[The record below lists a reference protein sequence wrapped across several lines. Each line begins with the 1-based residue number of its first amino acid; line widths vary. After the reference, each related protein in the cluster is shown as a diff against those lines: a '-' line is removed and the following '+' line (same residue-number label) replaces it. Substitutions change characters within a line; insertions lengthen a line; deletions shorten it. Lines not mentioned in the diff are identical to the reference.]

1 MFLLDLITPNRRS
14 PGWQFIL
21 FSVLFLTFLGLTLEY
36 YVEMKL
42 GYVLGITLGSLVVLA
57 TIYGILVRNRGDLL
71 EQIVE
76 RELKSNSDEYLV
88 LDHKL
93 SQYSQLLE
101 SGGDGNYDVGNVN
114 REMGKVRSRMN
125 ELDSDGRLYFG
136 STATSVARDD
146 LKKTKEGYVN
156 ELVKQ
161 RQIVLGNIRDSS
173 NRDIVADSR
182 EERELSINREVLRKI
197 NKELNKTENLYDR
210 VGISMDESRKIA
222 DRIEVINGQLA
233 RQDQEPEE
241 ERELERQRRELQ
253 KLESQ
258 IKDFSRPRET
268 KVVTMEAGE
277 AYLEAGRRLKDVK
290 GARTGKGKEYEQE
303 RQDRRDE
310 EKEIKRII
318 SLSTTTNFDGLK
330 KETAEVLDLYKN
342 ERDNKRLLSEFN
354 KGGLKT
360 LEKREGLLTR
370 YGETD
375 LFQAMTD
382 AQKRDFLDGKLEKSK
397 LVDAAEKLGTYAG
410 DLRREKSAFFEK
422 DDAGRQTYME
432 IKGSQAVL
440 ESRFKDLGS
449 EYQTEIDRIKAE
461 LGGISGDTTVVEKSI
476 NKSIS
481 ELDDKLGK
489 LDRGDLKDLG
499 SLPEISAILDVE
511 KGVDEWKKLESFKTR
526 AETEIGSISNN
537 PGLDRERKS
546 FLKQLVAGTRTIGAG
561 NLDRARDG
569 LTGAIRFSRQE
580 LFQAAA
586 AGGGGAG
593 GAVAAAAAAGTAA
606 PDPAAV
612 AAAPAVAASDGV
624 VVGGAPAAG
633 AAAPAAAGTPD
644 EVSAALK
651 NTVTV
656 LEFLKENGAADVKTR
671 AEESLAGLV
680 VAANNSDI
688 LKAKSKISLAAMA
701 ALSSRKANE
710 AKAKIENLSAEA
722 KTLKL
727 EGLERVLKQKR
738 ADIERVQRDGDPLL
752 LQKELTELRGLVGDQ
767 GEATTAT
774 MGLQTQITENLGR
787 IGSNVSSIR
796 FRPENIANGIEEEKT
811 QFINQQKSDLRAKL
825 KLEKKILEK
834 AKGIDFRVSGQE
846 IESRGV
852 LPQRGEAYDPRT
864 QNLLR
869 LNPTRFTTPAPS
881 ADINS
886 INLTQSELQDIFGG
900 YGIERNITGGD
911 RTIQDLKGLDGGP
924 VYRRLIEDVIART
937 RGNAQD
943 AISKIQRRKILE
955 AQKTVLETTKKQVE
969 EAPNSLEK
977 QRVDAQ
983 KKIIGVREAGP
994 VPVISF

>member
-136 STATSVARDD
+136 GTATSVARDD

-156 ELVKQ
+156 ELVRQ

-182 EERELSINREVLRKI
+182 EERELSINREVLGKI
-197 NKELNKTENLYDR
+197 NKELNRTENLYDR
-210 VGISMDESRKIA
+210 VGISMDEARKIA
-222 DRIEVINGQLA
+222 DRIEVINGQIA

-258 IKDFSRPRET
+258 IKDFSRPGKT
-268 KVVTMEAGE
+268 KVDTVEAGE

-330 KETAEVLDLYKN
+330 RETAEVLGLYKN

-370 YGETD
+370 YRETD
-375 LFQAMTD
+375 VFQAMTD

-397 LVDAAEKLGTYAG
+397 LVDAAEKLGTYRR
-410 DLRREKSAFFEK
+410 DLRREKLSYLNRGEQE
-422 DDAGRQTYME
+422 RQIYMD
-432 IKGSQAVL
+432 IKGSRAVL
-440 ESRFKDLGS
+440 ENRFSDLEKNYQDQLDAISTQLGTISS
-449 EYQTEIDRIKAE
+449 ETP
-461 LGGISGDTTVVEKSI
+461 VVERSVDQKI
-476 NKSIS
+476 ADLS
-481 ELDDKLGK
+481 EKLGK
-489 LDRGDLKDLG
+489 LERNELGDLS
-499 SLPEISAILDVE
+499 SLPEISAISNVE
-511 KGVDEWKKLESFKTR
+511 NGVEEWKKLENFRVRT
-526 AETEIGSISNN
+526 ETTLGSISDDAATKIDRQ
-537 PGLDRERKS
+537 LD
-546 FLKQLVAGTRTIGAG
+546 
-561 NLDRARDG
+561 NL
-569 LTGAIRFSRQE
+569 L
-580 LFQAAA
+580 
-586 AGGGGAG
+586 
-593 GAVAAAAAAGTAA
+593 
-606 PDPAAV
+606 AAV
-612 AAAPAVAASDGV
+612 ASETGKLQTAGVANNFDPVRNAIAAAVSKNGNQLDP
-624 VVGGAPAAG
+624 GAPAAPAG
-633 AAAPAAAGTPD
+633 KDTILGLNAAPPAAPAAPPAAPVAPPAAPAGPAPAGAAVVITNT
-644 EVSAALK
+644 VAALK
-651 NTVTV
+651 AIRDNDDADAQDREEARNDLLQIVRVARDVRALSNKSEIKDKLTRLDASIKDSGKVAQEKLKDLADEAQRDGFTI
-656 LEFLKENGAADVKTR
+656 LKENINRVKSDIKNKTDEKNPLELKSALNSVR
-671 AEESLAGLV
+671 TIIGGQVNQQTDERKRQVTESLRRAG
-680 VAANNSDI
+680 
-688 LKAKSKISLAAMA
+688 
-701 ALSSRKANE
+701 E
-710 AKAKIENLSAEA
+710 
-722 KTLKL
+722 
-727 EGLERVLKQKR
+727 
-738 ADIERVQRDGDPLL
+738 
-752 LQKELTELRGLVGDQ
+752 
-767 GEATTAT
+767 
-774 MGLQTQITENLGR
+774 
-787 IGSNVSSIR
+787 NVSDPKLQYGDDQPQSIDAITR
-796 FRPENIANGIEEEKT
+796 EKNA
-811 QFINQQKSDLRAKL
+811 FIDQQKADLRVKL
-825 KLEKKILEK
+825 NLQKKILEK
-834 AKGIDFRVSGQE
+834 AKGTGA
-846 IESRGV
+846 GV
-852 LPQRGEAYDPRT
+852 TGRYVLAIGEVGPSEGLHYSDET
-864 QNLLR
+864 QDLLR
-869 LNPTRFTTPAPS
+869 PVYLAAPTLTENV
-881 ADINS
+881 DS
-886 INLTQSELQDIFGG
+886 ISLTQDELQVVFQG
-900 YGIERNITGGD
+900 YGQAGTVTDSPKNVGD
-911 RTIQDLKGLDGGP
+911 LRALNQGNQNYK
-924 VYRRLIEDVIART
+924 RLIDEAIAST
-937 RGNAQD
+937 QQNARD
-943 AISKIQRRKILE
+943 AIQKIQMKKILE
-955 AQKTVLETTKKQVE
+955 DQKKFFEDQKKRVE

-983 KKIIGVREAGP
+983 KRIIGVREAGP

>member
-101 SGGDGNYDVGNVN
+101 SGSPGSYDVGSVKN
-114 REMGKVRSRMN
+114 EMGKVRSRMN

-136 STATSVARDD
+136 GTATSVARDD

-156 ELVKQ
+156 ELVRQ

-197 NKELNKTENLYDR
+197 NKELNRTENLYDR
-210 VGISMDESRKIA
+210 VGISMDEARKIA
-222 DRIEVINGQLA
+222 DRIEVINGQIA

-253 KLESQ
+253 KLEGQ
-258 IKDFSRPRET
+258 IKDFSRPGKT
-268 KVVTMEAGE
+268 KVDTMEAGE

-330 KETAEVLDLYKN
+330 RETAEVLGLYKN

-375 LFQAMTD
+375 VFQAMTD

-397 LVDAAEKLGTYAG
+397 LVDAAEKLGTYRR
-410 DLRREKSAFFEK
+410 DLRREKLSYLNRGEQE
-422 DDAGRQTYME
+422 RQIYME
-432 IKGSQAVL
+432 IKGSRAVL
-440 ESRFKDLGS
+440 ESRFSDLEKNYQDQLDAISTQLGTISS
-449 EYQTEIDRIKAE
+449 ETP
-461 LGGISGDTTVVEKSI
+461 VVERSVDQKI
-476 NKSIS
+476 ADLS
-481 ELDDKLGK
+481 EKLGK
-489 LDRGDLKDLG
+489 LERNELGDLS
-499 SLPEISAILDVE
+499 SLPEISAISNVE
-511 KGVDEWKKLESFKTR
+511 NGVEEWKKLENFRVRT
-526 AETEIGSISNN
+526 ETTLGSISDDAATKIDRQLDNLLAAVASETGKLQTAGVANN
-537 PGLDRERKS
+537 FDPVRNAIAAAVSKNGNQLDP
-546 FLKQLVAGTRTIGAG
+546 AGTRGASGKDTIG
-561 NLDRARDG
+561 G
-569 LTGAIRFSRQE
+569 LN
-580 LFQAAA
+580 
-586 AGGGGAG
+586 
-593 GAVAAAAAAGTAA
+593 V
-606 PDPAAV
+606 
-612 AAAPAVAASDGV
+612 
-624 VVGGAPAAG
+624 G
-633 AAAPAAAGTPD
+633 AAAPAPPAPAGAVGAAAPAPPAPAG
-644 EVSAALK
+644 AA
-651 NTVTV
+651 
-656 LEFLKENGAADVKTR
+656 GAADVITNT
-671 AEESLAGLV
+671 
-680 VAANNSDI
+680 VAA
-688 LKAKSKISLAAMA
+688 LKAIRDDGNTDAQAREEARNDLLQIVGVARDVR
-701 ALSSRKANE
+701 ALSNKSEIKDKLTRLDVSIKDSGRDAQEKLKDLADE
-710 AKAKIENLSAEA
+710 A
-722 KTLKL
+722 
-727 EGLERVLKQKR
+727 
-738 ADIERVQRDGDPLL
+738 QRDGFTILKENINRVKSDIKNKTDEKNPL
-752 LQKELTELRGLVGDQ
+752 ELKRVLNSVGTIIGGQVNQQTDERKRQVTESLKRAGD
-767 GEATTAT
+767 
-774 MGLQTQITENLGR
+774 
-787 IGSNVSSIR
+787 NVSDPKLQYGGAAQPPDIDAITR
-796 FRPENIANGIEEEKT
+796 EKNA
-811 QFINQQKSDLRAKL
+811 FIDQQKADLRAKL
-825 KLEKKILEK
+825 NLQKKILEK
-834 AKGIDFRVSGQE
+834 AKGTGTGGTGQVVLAIGE
-846 IESRGV
+846 EGPSEGV
-852 LPQRGEAYDPRT
+852 HYPDET
-864 QNLLR
+864 QDLLR
-869 LNPTRFTTPAPS
+869 PVYLAAPTLTENV
-881 ADINS
+881 DS
-886 INLTQSELQDIFGG
+886 ISLTQDELQVVFQG
-900 YGIERNITGGD
+900 YGQAGTVTDSPKNVGD
-911 RTIQDLKGLDGGP
+911 LRALNQGNQNYK
-924 VYRRLIEDVIART
+924 RLIDEAIAST
-937 RGNAQD
+937 QQNARD
-943 AISKIQRRKILE
+943 AIQKIQMKKFLE
-955 AQKTVLETTKKQVE
+955 EQKKFLETIKKQVE

-983 KKIIGVREAGP
+983 KRIIGVREAGP